1 MASRLSGLQSSAS
14 LVAWTEESP
23 RTYSGKLKGQGR
35 RSRVTFGVTRGAC
48 EAGAGRGLASGVQ
61 RVGGV
66 ALGFKPK
73 DNFDGE
79 PADISGGKL
88 SRLSISV
95 EAGTHG
101 NSIGSRQV
109 GREVPAGAL
118 SANAGRGPWGLI
130 VYPVTC
136 SELHPA
142 LSRLPG
148 GPLLRWRY
156 PNYCHSRP
164 RSRGSVRCRYS
175 DYGMDSLHATIQHS
189 KEGMPSILKQPT
201 PLPLHLPLIRGL
213 QTYMC

>member
-1 MASRLSGLQSSAS
+1 
-14 LVAWTEESP
+14 
-23 RTYSGKLKGQGR
+23 
-35 RSRVTFGVTRGAC
+35 
-48 EAGAGRGLASGVQ
+48 VQ

-73 DNFDGE
+73 T
-79 PADISGGKL
+79 ILTL
-88 SRLSISV
+88 SPLTFPV
-95 EAGTHG
+95 EAKSAIDFRGSWNSRKFNWKSPGRKGSAGGGTFSQCG
-101 NSIGSRQV
+101 AWTV
-109 GREVPAGAL
+109 GANCL
-118 SANAGRGPWGLI
+118 SCD
-130 VYPVTC
+130 C

-189 KEGMPSILKQPT
+189 KEGMPSKQPT